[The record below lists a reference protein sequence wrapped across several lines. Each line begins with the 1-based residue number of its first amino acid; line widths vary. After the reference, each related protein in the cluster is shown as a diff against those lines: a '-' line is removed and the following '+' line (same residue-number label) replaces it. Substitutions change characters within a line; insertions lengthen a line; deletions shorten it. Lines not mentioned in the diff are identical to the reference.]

1 MTGILSPLSIK
12 KGGDIMT
19 TFEELYLFLTFC
31 LVVIEIALLLKK
43 VRVSF

>member
-1 MTGILSPLSIK
+1 MTGVLSPLYIK

-31 LVVIEIALLLKK
+31 LVVIELLSYLKK
-43 VRVSF
+43 